1 MGKRLSPAKKEKQG
15 EEMLQDSED
24 GSVNFDIEE
33 EEEDTDDDKT
43 IPLEEGDDKVAM
55 LPTDGNNNE
64 EEVDVTDATKDDN
77 TNEDDTN
84 RTKTTSHNHRRIRLM
99 QASGQTPAERRNL
112 RMQQNQLR
120 DNIARSTDDINI
132 GKCREQNNHLWD
144 KVRHPREAKLDA
156 LDLIS
161 DKASLQAEKMVRVS
175 TPQEM
180 IKYACRRMN

>member
-1 MGKRLSPAKKEKQG
+1 
-15 EEMLQDSED
+15 
-24 GSVNFDIEE
+24 
-33 EEEDTDDDKT
+33 
-43 IPLEEGDDKVAM
+43 
-55 LPTDGNNNE
+55 
-64 EEVDVTDATKDDN
+64 
-77 TNEDDTN
+77 
-84 RTKTTSHNHRRIRLM
+84 M